1 MTEMK
6 KPFQAPAV
14 PSDPT
19 LVQPAIAFYEADRYL
34 PEESMGYLMRRIL
47 TMVSSEVERQ
57 LEPIGLTNAQWLPLY
72 KLSIGK
78 ASTVAE
84 LACESQVDAGAM
96 TRLLDRLEAKGLCQR
111 VRSLSDRR
119 VVNIELTE
127 AGRQAA
133 AGIPAVLSQVQN
145 THLAGFSAEEF
156 EALKGFLRRIYN
168 NAQASSVPPISTGG
182 PHEA

>member
-1 MTEMK
+1 MK
-6 KPFQAPAV
+6 KSIQKSAATNPDPASV
-14 PSDPT
+14 A
-19 LVQPAIAFYEADRYL
+19 PAIAFYEADRYL

-57 LEPIGLTNAQWLPLY
+57 LEPSGLTSAQWLPLY
-72 KLSIGK
+72 KLSMGM

-84 LACESQVDAGAM
+84 LAFESQVDAGAM

-127 AGRQAA
+127 AGRLAA
-133 AGIPAVLSQVQN
+133 AKIPAVLCQVQN
-145 THLAGFSAEEF
+145 THLAGFNAEEF
-156 EALKGFLRRIYN
+156 ETLKGYLRRIYD
-168 NAQASSVPPISTGG
+168 NARTTTNPPVPTGG
-182 PHEA
+182 PNEA

>member
-6 KPFQAPAV
+6 KSTQVPLAP
-14 PSDPT
+14 PEPT
-19 LVQPAIAFYEADRYL
+19 SASPAIAFYEADRYL

-72 KLSIGK
+72 KLSIGM

-127 AGRQAA
+127 AGRLAA
-133 AGIPAVLSQVQN
+133 AGIPAVLCQVQN

-156 EALKGFLRRIYN
+156 EVLKGFLRRIYN